1 MKNLAQPLI
10 YTVSPVLL
18 AGSTLFAQTETFSLS
33 LFHLSQGYLIWGG
46 NKGSRYIAYYT
57 LVFVSE
63 WTPRQYYKP
72 VGIYLPPIWIEYK
85 DDCIVLNWTV
95 FSQEIYQPLIEWGEW
110 CNKMQF
116 WIFCTWQSRGR
127 PCRRLFDPMQLQ
139 HNSSKFLWVNEI
151 HGQHQHSSS

>member
-63 WTPRQYYKP
+63 
-72 VGIYLPPIWIEYK
+72 
-85 DDCIVLNWTV
+85 
-95 FSQEIYQPLIEWGEW
+95 
-110 CNKMQF
+110 
-116 WIFCTWQSRGR
+116 
-127 PCRRLFDPMQLQ
+127 
-139 HNSSKFLWVNEI
+139 
-151 HGQHQHSSS
+151 